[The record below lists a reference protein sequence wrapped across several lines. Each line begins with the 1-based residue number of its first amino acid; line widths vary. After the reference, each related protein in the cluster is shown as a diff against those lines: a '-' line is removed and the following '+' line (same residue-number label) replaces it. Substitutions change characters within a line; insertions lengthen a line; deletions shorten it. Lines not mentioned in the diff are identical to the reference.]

1 MARPAK
7 ATAATTA
14 GAIVERKT
22 KVYTIPKGAGILFR
36 IKSDAII
43 YDKTTGR
50 NRQIRYCPNEPS
62 VFADEQSDSA
72 VRAHVLFENGILA
85 ALEQQPNLQDFL
97 DLHPMNKANGGG
109 TFEEVNTEAKAEV
122 DLDNE
127 FLLHDAVALVRNKS
141 IDELMPV
148 AIYLGMDTNQKNA
161 ELKRELLMEAKG
173 NPKRFIEM
181 FDNPQV
187 QVRAIIKKAVDFQIL
202 NAKED
207 GMFWFDSNRM
217 IIATPVGQDTI
228 KVMTQFCLT
237 EKGSTAL
244 ESIREELE
252 KAEL

>member
-1 MARPAK
+1 MARPAR
-7 ATAATTA
+7 ATAAQTA
-14 GAIVERKT
+14 EKIERKT
-22 KVYTIPKGAGILFR
+22 KVYTIPKGAGVLFR
-36 IKSDAII
+36 IKSDAVI
-43 YDKTTGR
+43 YDKETGR

-62 VFADEQSDSA
+62 VYADEQSSNA
-72 VRAHVLFENGILA
+72 IRAHVLFEEGLLA
-85 ALEQQPNLQDFL
+85 VPENQPTLQDFL
-97 DLHPMNKANGGG
+97 DLHPMNKANGG
-109 TFEEVNTEAKAEV
+109 TVFEEVNTEAKAEV

-173 NPKRFIEM
+173 NPKRFIEL
-181 FDNPQV
+181 FDNPTV

-202 NAKED
+202 NSKPD
-207 GMFWFDSNRM
+207 GMYWFDSNRL
-217 IIATPVGQDTI
+217 IVATPVGQDTI

-237 EKGSTAL
+237 EKGGTAL
-244 ESIREELE
+244 ESIKEELE

>member
-7 ATAATTA
+7 APAAKTAEKF
-14 GAIVERKT
+14 ERKA
-22 KVYTIPKGAGILFR
+22 KVYTIPRGAGILFR

-43 YDKTTGR
+43 YDNQTGR

-62 VFADEQSDSA
+62 VYADEQSSNA
-72 VRAHVLFENGILA
+72 IRAHVLFEEGVLA
-85 ALEQQPNLQDFL
+85 VPADQANLQEFL

-109 TFEEVNTEAKAEV
+109 TFEVVNTEAKAEV

-127 FLLHDAVALVRNKS
+127 FLLHDAVSLVRNSS

-173 NPKRFIEM
+173 NPKRFIEL
-181 FDNPQV
+181 FDNPTV

-202 NAKED
+202 NSKED
-207 GMFWFDSNRM
+207 GMYWFDSNRL
-217 IIATPVGQDTI
+217 IVATPVGQDTVR
-228 KVMTQFCLT
+228 VMTQFCLT
-237 EKGSTAL
+237 EKGGTAL
-244 ESIREELE
+244 ESIKVELE

>member
-14 GAIVERKT
+14 EKFERKT

-43 YDKTTGR
+43 YDKETGR

-62 VFADEQSDSA
+62 VYADEQSSNA
-72 VRAHVLFENGILA
+72 IRAHVLFEEGILA
-85 ALEQQPNLQDFL
+85 VPAEQANLQDYL

-109 TFEEVNTEAKAEV
+109 TFELINTEAKAEV

-127 FLLHDAVALVRNKS
+127 FLLHDAVSLVRNKS
-141 IDELMPV
+141 IDELMPI

-173 NPKRFIEM
+173 NPKRFISL
-181 FDNPQV
+181 FDNPTV
-187 QVRAIIKKAVDFQIL
+187 QVRSLIKKAVDFQIL
-202 NAKED
+202 NSKED
-207 GMFWFDSNRM
+207 GMYWFDSNRL
-217 IIATPVGQDTI
+217 IVATPVGQDTI

-237 EKGSTAL
+237 EKGGTAL
-244 ESIREELE
+244 ESIKAELE

>member
-7 ATAATTA
+7 ATAARTA
-14 GAIVERKT
+14 ESIVERKT
-22 KVYTIPKGAGILFR
+22 KVYTIPKGSGILFR

-43 YDKTTGR
+43 YDEITGR

-62 VFADEQSDSA
+62 IYADEQSSNA
-72 VRAHVLFENGILA
+72 IRAHVIFEEGLLA
-85 ALEQQPNLQDFL
+85 VPPQQSNLQEFL
-97 DLHPMNKANGGG
+97 DLHPMNRANGGG
-109 TFEEVNTEAKAEV
+109 TFELVNTEAKAEI

-127 FLLHDAVALVRNKS
+127 FLLHDAVSLVRNKS

-148 AIYLGMDTNQKNA
+148 AIYLNMDTNQKNA

>member
-1 MARPAK
+1 MARPSK
-7 ATAATTA
+7 ATAAKTA
-14 GAIVERKT
+14 ETLDRKT
-22 KVYTIPKGAGILFR
+22 KVYTIPRGAGILFR

-43 YDKTTGR
+43 YDNETGR

-62 VFADEQSDSA
+62 VYADEQSSNA
-72 VRAHVLFENGILA
+72 IRAHVLFEEGILA
-85 ALEQQPNLQDFL
+85 VPANQANLQEFL

-109 TFEEVNTEAKAEV
+109 TFEIVNTEAKAEV

-127 FLLHDAVALVRNKS
+127 FLLHDAVSLVRNSS

-173 NPKRFIEM
+173 NPKRFIEL
-181 FDNPQV
+181 FDNPTV

-202 NAKED
+202 NSKED
-207 GMFWFDSNRM
+207 GMYWFDSNRL
-217 IIATPVGQDTI
+217 IIATPVGQDTVR
-228 KVMTQFCLT
+228 VMTQFCLS
-237 EKGSTAL
+237 EKGGTAL
-244 ESIREELE
+244 ESIKAELE

>member
-1 MARPAK
+1 MARPSK
-7 ATAATTA
+7 ATAAKTA
-14 GAIVERKT
+14 ETLDRKT

-43 YDKTTGR
+43 YDNETGR

-62 VFADEQSDSA
+62 VYADEQSSNA
-72 VRAHVLFENGILA
+72 IRAHVLFEEGILA
-85 ALEQQPNLQDFL
+85 VPANQANLQEFL
-97 DLHPMNKANGGG
+97 DLHPMNRANGGG
-109 TFEEVNTEAKAEV
+109 TFELVNTEAKAEL

-127 FLLHDAVALVRNKS
+127 FLLHDAVSLVRNKS

-148 AIYLGMDTNQKNA
+148 AIYLNMDTNQKNA

-173 NPKRFIEM
+173 NPKRFIEL
-181 FDNPQV
+181 FDNPTV

-202 NAKED
+202 NSKED
-207 GMFWFDSNRM
+207 GMYWFDSNRL
-217 IIATPVGQDTI
+217 IVATPVGQDTI

-237 EKGSTAL
+237 EKGGTAF
-244 ESIREELE
+244 ESVKSELE

>member
-1 MARPAK
+1 MK
-7 ATAATTA
+7 
-14 GAIVERKT
+14 I
-22 KVYTIPKGAGILFR
+22 YTIPKGAGILFR
-36 IKSDAII
+36 IKSDAVI
-43 YDKTTGR
+43 YDRENGV

-62 VFADEQSDSA
+62 IFTDEQSSNA
-72 VRAHVLFENGILA
+72 IRSHILFEEGLLA
-85 ALEQQPNLQDFL
+85 VPENQPNLQDFL
-97 DLHPMNKANGGG
+97 DFHPMNKANGGSI
-109 TFEEVNTEAKAEV
+109 FEEVNTEAKAEV

-127 FLLHDAVALVRNKS
+127 FLLHDAVSLVRNKS

-148 AIYLGMDTNQKNA
+148 AIYLGIDTNQKNA

-187 QVRAIIKKAVDFQIL
+187 QVRAIVKKAVDFQL
-202 NAKED
+202 LKATSD
-207 GMFWFDSNRM
+207 GMYWFDSNRL
-217 IIATPVGQDTI
+217 IVATPVGQDTV

-244 ESIREELE
+244 ESLREELE

>member
-7 ATAATTA
+7 ATAASTA
-14 GAIVERKT
+14 GKFERKA
-22 KVYTIPKGAGILFR
+22 KVYSIQKGAGILFR

-43 YDKTTGR
+43 YDKETGR

-62 VFADEQSDSA
+62 VYADEQSSNA
-72 VRAHVLFENGILA
+72 IRAHVLFEEGILA
-85 ALEQQPNLQDFL
+85 VPAEQANLQDFL
-97 DLHPMNKANGGG
+97 DLHPMNRANGGG
-109 TFEEVNTEAKAEV
+109 TFEVVNTEAKAEV

-173 NPKRFIEM
+173 NPKRFIEL
-181 FDNPQV
+181 FDNPTV
-187 QVRAIIKKAVDFQIL
+187 QVRSIIKKAVDFQIL
-202 NAKED
+202 NSKED
-207 GMFWFDSNRM
+207 GMYWFDSNRL
-217 IIATPVGQDTI
+217 IVATPVGQDTI
-228 KVMTQFCLT
+228 KVMTQFSLT

>member
-7 ATAATTA
+7 ATAAATA
-14 GAIVERKT
+14 EKIERKT

-43 YDKTTGR
+43 YDKETGR

-62 VFADEQSDSA
+62 VYADEQSSNA
-72 VRAHVLFENGILA
+72 IRAHVLFEEGVLA
-85 ALEQQPNLQDFL
+85 VPAENANLQDFL

-109 TFEEVNTEAKAEV
+109 TFELINTEAKAEI

-127 FLLHDAVALVRNKS
+127 FLLHDAVSLVRNKS
-141 IDELMPV
+141 IDELMPI

-173 NPKRFIEM
+173 NPKRFIEL
-181 FDNPQV
+181 FDNPTV
-187 QVRAIIKKAVDFQIL
+187 QVRSIIKKAVDFQIL
-202 NAKED
+202 NSKDD
-207 GMFWFDSNRM
+207 GMYWFDSNRL
-217 IIATPVGQDTI
+217 IVATPVGQDTI

-237 EKGSTAL
+237 EKGGTAL
-244 ESIREELE
+244 ESVKEELE

>member
-7 ATAATTA
+7 ATAASTA
-14 GAIVERKT
+14 VKFERKV
-22 KVYTIPKGAGILFR
+22 KIYTIPKGAGVLFR
-36 IKSDAII
+36 IKSDAVI
-43 YDKTTGR
+43 YDKETDR

-62 VFADEQSDSA
+62 VYADEQSSNA
-72 VRAHVLFENGILA
+72 LRAHVLFEDGLLA
-85 ALEQQPNLQDFL
+85 VPQNQLTLQDFL
-97 DLHPMNKANGGG
+97 DLHPMNRANGG
-109 TFEEVNTEAKAEV
+109 TVFEEVNTEAKAEV

-173 NPKRFIEM
+173 NPKRFIEL
-181 FDNPQV
+181 FDNPTV
-187 QVRAIIKKAVDFQIL
+187 QVRSIIKKAVDFQIL
-202 NAKED
+202 NSKED
-207 GMFWFDSNRM
+207 GMYWFDSNRL
-217 IIATPVGQDTI
+217 IVATPVGQDTI

-237 EKGSTAL
+237 EKGSSAL
-244 ESIREELE
+244 ESIKEELE

>member
-14 GAIVERKT
+14 DAIVERKT
-22 KVYTIPKGAGILFR
+22 KVYIIPKGGGILFR

-43 YDKTTGR
+43 YDKETGK

-62 VFADEQSDSA
+62 VYADEQSSNA
-72 VRAHVLFENGILA
+72 IRSHILFEEGLLA
-85 ALEQQPNLQDFL
+85 VPATQANLQEFL

-109 TFEEVNTEAKAEV
+109 TFEVVNTEAKAEI

-127 FLLHDAVALVRNKS
+127 FLLHDAVSLVRNKS

-187 QVRAIIKKAVDFQIL
+187 QVRAVIKKAVDFQIL
-202 NAKED
+202 KATND
-207 GMFWFDSNRM
+207 GMYWFDSNRL

>member
-7 ATAATTA
+7 ATAASTA
-14 GAIVERKT
+14 VKFERKV
-22 KVYTIPKGAGILFR
+22 KIYTIPKGAGVLFR
-36 IKSDAII
+36 IKSDAVI
-43 YDKTTGR
+43 YDKETGR

-62 VFADEQSDSA
+62 VYADEQSSNA
-72 VRAHVLFENGILA
+72 LRAHVLFEEGLLA
-85 ALEQQPNLQDFL
+85 VPENQPTLQDFL
-97 DLHPMNKANGGG
+97 DLHPMNRANGG
-109 TFEEVNTEAKAEV
+109 TIFEEVNTEAKAEV

-127 FLLHDAVALVRNKS
+127 FLLHDAISLVRNKS
-141 IDELMPV
+141 IDELMPI
-148 AIYLGMDTNQKNA
+148 AIYMGMDTNQKNA

-207 GMFWFDSNRM
+207 GMFWFDSNRL

>member
-1 MARPAK
+1 MARPSK
-7 ATAATTA
+7 ATAAKTA
-14 GAIVERKT
+14 ETLDRKT
-22 KVYTIPKGAGILFR
+22 KVYTIPRGAGILFR

-43 YDKTTGR
+43 YDNETGR

-62 VFADEQSDSA
+62 VYADEQSSNA
-72 VRAHVLFENGILA
+72 IRAHVLFEEGILA
-85 ALEQQPNLQDFL
+85 VPANQANLQEFL
-97 DLHPMNKANGGG
+97 DLHPMNRANGGG
-109 TFEEVNTEAKAEV
+109 TFELVNTEAKAEL

-127 FLLHDAVALVRNKS
+127 FLLHDAVSLVRNKS

-148 AIYLGMDTNQKNA
+148 AIYLNMDTNQKNA

-173 NPKRFIEM
+173 NPKRFIEL
-181 FDNPQV
+181 FDNPTV

-202 NAKED
+202 NSKED
-207 GMFWFDSNRM
+207 GMYWFDSNRL
-217 IIATPVGQDTI
+217 IVATPVGQDTI

>member
-1 MARPAK
+1 MARPSK
-7 ATAATTA
+7 ATAAPTA
-14 GAIVERKT
+14 EKFERKT

-43 YDKTTGR
+43 YDKETGR

-62 VFADEQSDSA
+62 VYADEQSSNA
-72 VRAHVLFENGILA
+72 IRAHVLFEEGILA
-85 ALEQQPNLQDFL
+85 VPAEQANLQDYL

-109 TFEEVNTEAKAEV
+109 TFELINTEAKAEV

-127 FLLHDAVALVRNKS
+127 FLLHDAVSLVRNKS
-141 IDELMPV
+141 IDELMPI

-173 NPKRFIEM
+173 NPKRFIDL
-181 FDNPQV
+181 FDNPTV
-187 QVRAIIKKAVDFQIL
+187 QVRSIVKKAVDFQIL
-202 NAKED
+202 NSKED
-207 GMFWFDSNRM
+207 GMYWFDSNRL
-217 IIATPVGQDTI
+217 IVATPVGQDTV

-237 EKGSTAL
+237 EKGSSAL
-244 ESIREELE
+244 EAIRTELE

>member
-1 MARPAK
+1 MARPSK
-7 ATAATTA
+7 ATAAKTA
-14 GAIVERKT
+14 ETLDRKT
-22 KVYTIPKGAGILFR
+22 KVYTIPRGAGILFR

-43 YDKTTGR
+43 YDDETGR

-62 VFADEQSDSA
+62 VYADEQSSNA
-72 VRAHVLFENGILA
+72 IRAHVLFEEGILA
-85 ALEQQPNLQDFL
+85 VPANQANLQEFL

-109 TFEEVNTEAKAEV
+109 TFEIVNTEAKAEV

-127 FLLHDAVALVRNKS
+127 FLLHDAVSLVRNSS

-173 NPKRFIEM
+173 NPKRFIEL
-181 FDNPQV
+181 FDNPTV

-202 NAKED
+202 NSKED
-207 GMFWFDSNRM
+207 GMYWFDSNRL
-217 IIATPVGQDTI
+217 IVATPVGQDTI

-237 EKGSTAL
+237 EKGGTAL
-244 ESIREELE
+244 ESIKAELE

>member
-7 ATAATTA
+7 ATAAKTA
-14 GAIVERKT
+14 ETLERKT
-22 KVYTIPKGAGILFR
+22 KVYTIPRGAGILFR

-43 YDKTTGR
+43 YDNETGR

-62 VFADEQSDSA
+62 VYADEQSSNA
-72 VRAHVLFENGILA
+72 IRAHVLFEEGILA
-85 ALEQQPNLQDFL
+85 VPADQANLQEFL

-109 TFEEVNTEAKAEV
+109 TFEVVNTEAKAEV

-127 FLLHDAVALVRNKS
+127 FLLHDAVSLVRNKS

-148 AIYLGMDTNQKNA
+148 AIYLNMDTTQKNA

-173 NPKRFIEM
+173 NPKRFIEL
-181 FDNPQV
+181 FDNPTV

-202 NAKED
+202 NSKED
-207 GMFWFDSNRM
+207 GMYWFDSNRL
-217 IIATPVGQDTI
+217 IVATPVGQDTI